1 VEVRIPP
8 AIERRTEAFF
18 KHPKR
23 GYVKISTRKVD
34 GVMVVDI
41 SGRIVLGEG
50 GSLREAVNA
59 VLFGGEK
66 KLLMNLA
73 EVNYID
79 STGLGELINTH
90 TTVLKHGGQIQF
102 VKLTNKV
109 RDLLQITKLYTVL
122 DIKDD
127 EAEAIASL
135 NSTIET
141 AEAVVAV

>member
-1 VEVRIPP
+1 
-8 AIERRTEAFF
+8 
-18 KHPKR
+18 
-23 GYVKISTRKVD
+23 VKISTRKVD

-41 SGRIVLGEG
+41 NGRIVLGEG
-50 GSLREAVNA
+50 DALRATINA

-66 KLLMNLA
+66 KLLLNLA
-73 EVNYID
+73 EVDYID
-79 STGLGELINTH
+79 STGLGELIHTH

-122 DIKDD
+122 DIKGD

-141 AEAVVAV
+141 AEAAVAV

>member
-1 VEVRIPP
+1 M
-8 AIERRTEAFF
+8 
-18 KHPKR
+18 
-23 GYVKISTRKVD
+23 KISTRKVD

-50 GSLREAVNA
+50 GSLRDAINA

-66 KLLMNLA
+66 KLLLNLA
-73 EVNYID
+73 EVDYID

-90 TTVLKHGGQIQF
+90 TTVLKHDGHIQF

-135 NSTIET
+135 NSTIES

>member
-1 VEVRIPP
+1 ME
-8 AIERRTEAFF
+8 
-18 KHPKR
+18 
-23 GYVKISTRKVD
+23 ISTRKVD

-50 GSLREAVNA
+50 GSLRATINA

-73 EVNYID
+73 EVDYID

-109 RDLLQITKLYTVL
+109 RDLLQITKLYTVF
-122 DIKDD
+122 DVKDD
-127 EAEAIASL
+127 E
-135 NSTIET
+135 TT
-141 AEAVVAV
+141 ALGSFQ

>member
-1 VEVRIPP
+1 
-8 AIERRTEAFF
+8 
-18 KHPKR
+18 
-23 GYVKISTRKVD
+23 VKINTRKVN

-50 GSLREAVNA
+50 GSLRDAINA

-66 KLLMNLA
+66 KLLLNLA
-73 EVNYID
+73 EVDYID

-127 EAEAIASL
+127 EAEAIASM

-141 AEAVVAV
+141 PEAVVAV